1 MLTSPYVEV
10 AEQAI
15 WALGNI
21 AGDCALYRD
30 MILKCGGLDPLIAV
44 LHKTTNKTTIKHGTW
59 AVSNLCRGRPLP
71 KFEFVKNS
79 IPVLGKV
86 IQESTDTEVLT
97 DAAWALSYLSDGDD
111 NRIDMV
117 IKAGVIA
124 PMV

>member
-1 MLTSPYVEV
+1 M
-10 AEQAI
+10 
-15 WALGNI
+15 
-21 AGDCALYRD
+21 
-30 MILKCGGLDPLIAV
+30 
-44 LHKTTNKTTIKHGTW
+44 
-59 AVSNLCRGRPLP
+59 SNLCRGRPLP